1 MSYPKISR
9 ESIGDKDKVQIK
21 FLKERIELI
30 LDREKCSGCCSCVR
44 ICPKEAFVKYIPEG
58 PQKFFGKQVIF
69 KKKHY
74 YVPFIH
80 NPSKCVFCGLCTY
93 LCPFDALRLHVND
106 QMVLPEQIKLVEMRA
121 IPHIDYK
128 IIELESGRNVKVYT
142 MGSLAID
149 TLLCNAGCYNCAK
162 ICPSGAINI
171 GSDIT
176 SINKGW
182 EEDLKMEIYPSKCV
196 YCGACYSIC
205 PTNALKLNIDEVF
218 YSGEYNS
225 PFWDDILEKIK
236 IKSK

>member
-9 ESIGDKDKVQIK
+9 ESMGNKDKVQIK

-30 LDREKCSGCCSCVR
+30 LDREKCSGCCLCVR

-80 NPSKCVFCGLCTY
+80 DPSKCVFCGLCTY

-106 QMVLPEQIKLVEMRA
+106 QMVPPEQIKLVEMRA

-149 TLLCNAGCYNCAK
+149 TLLCNTGCYNCAK

-182 EEDLKMEIYPSKCV
+182 DEDLKMEIYPSKCV